1 MPKKKKSKDQQQ
13 EPRKSRRL
21 SSEPPSR
28 PEESSP
34 SVFLFRCT
42 LAAFLIH
49 AATSIDKA
57 SYVTLRG
64 RHEWSLS
71 LQLLMSCKE
80 FSALLLGC
88 DFVGVRITEEGRK
101 EVYIKRENLNHFMKW
116 YINKGSDKQREGP
129 VEITHQNK
137 IYKDVLRDGKKSI
150 DRNADDSLRMTLVRI
165 GVYDLEG
172 ERVNPTLQIN
182 NANELPSFDHRLR
195 TGHRRLAIEL
205 EPLLKDLY
213 WGDNIEAVMEWV
225 EMKDVLWDNKNN
237 NNDNNNNNN
246 GGKKMAPTKLTPP
259 PPPSVPSDDPS
270 PTKPSPPT
278 KTDTPPSVDQTPTNP
293 LPPTKTDTTKITPPT
308 AANLKSHSPIPSGG
322 GGNNVYKSVSS
333 FVNGGIISDGS
344 QLVVPDEAKLHF
356 NKFLSVMRQANRTD
370 TTDTTTKTAA
380 PSAAATPNVN
390 MSSPPSISTTVMPTP
405 TPAPEVAVAAA
416 NPAFTTTTSAANPV
430 STTTT
435 HTNNTSMSEED
446 QRRFNLLATIAI
458 PALMEVAPADA
469 TFDMGE
475 MQRGNLLRELIEYMG
490 KVGQPIKYDTTNSKF
505 EKHLLVVTTPKNDP
519 SSPKLKKG

>member
-1 MPKKKKSKDQQQ
+1 MPKKKSKDHQQ

-137 IYKDVLRDGKKSI
+137 IYKDVLRDGIKSI

-172 ERVNPTLQIN
+172 ERVN
-182 NANELPSFDHRLR
+182 
-195 TGHRRLAIEL
+195 
-205 EPLLKDLY
+205 
-213 WGDNIEAVMEWV
+213 
-225 EMKDVLWDNKNN
+225 
-237 NNDNNNNNN
+237 
-246 GGKKMAPTKLTPP
+246 
-259 PPPSVPSDDPS
+259 
-270 PTKPSPPT
+270 
-278 KTDTPPSVDQTPTNP
+278 
-293 LPPTKTDTTKITPPT
+293 
-308 AANLKSHSPIPSGG
+308 
-322 GGNNVYKSVSS
+322 
-333 FVNGGIISDGS
+333 
-344 QLVVPDEAKLHF
+344 
-356 NKFLSVMRQANRTD
+356 
-370 TTDTTTKTAA
+370 
-380 PSAAATPNVN
+380 
-390 MSSPPSISTTVMPTP
+390 
-405 TPAPEVAVAAA
+405 
-416 NPAFTTTTSAANPV
+416 
-430 STTTT
+430 
-435 HTNNTSMSEED
+435 
-446 QRRFNLLATIAI
+446 
-458 PALMEVAPADA
+458 
-469 TFDMGE
+469 
-475 MQRGNLLRELIEYMG
+475 
-490 KVGQPIKYDTTNSKF
+490 
-505 EKHLLVVTTPKNDP
+505 
-519 SSPKLKKG
+519 